1 MPVFRGQPRVRFR
14 ATEAEVL
21 LEPFQLHIGLDVDA
35 VSCELQIERAIKK
48 NGQHEQLAATLT
60 RIRDYAAAGTASL
73 FFRLMFGEAMA
84 FQGIEI
90 DNLARIAGPSLLSLL
105 NGEQAKNIHRL
116 LPELTPAPSLKLLDH
131 GVTFASTSRSAS

>member
-1 MPVFRGQPRVRFR
+1 MPVFRRQPRVRFR

-60 RIRDYAAAGTASL
+60 RIRDYAAADVLAQCLQHARWCQHT
-73 FFRLMFGEAMA
+73 
-84 FQGIEI
+84 
-90 DNLARIAGPSLLSLL
+90 LARFY
-105 NGEQAKNIHRL
+105 
-116 LPELTPAPSLKLLDH
+116 LPCDALMKI
-131 GVTFASTSRSAS
+131 TSRIAQPLEKGVVGVGIPACVGGTGH